1 MTLGNSSSFPKELS
15 VPIQLFIDAQQKNY
29 AKKLR
34 FFLLLK
40 LLYFC
45 GKTRLEE
52 DELLFIEFIE
62 EIRCRKTSLGYI
74 KFLREKSWLFYN
86 KKTGYYLLKSFERIR
101 RENNWEV
108 GLAFPIDSS
117 SYRNIKAVT
126 GAVIYGYLHKDFW
139 RKLKRKRSVRIKGR
153 TYHFLSPKFNYQE
166 KAAPVSVLGICKI
179 FNISQSTATKLKKEA
194 VMHKL
199 LFVQKNYSVGIPNKK
214 AMELCIKYQEAPNT
228 MVFRNGANRF
238 QLIDTVYPL
247 FHFKK
252 LKKRKTYI
260 QAI

>member
-1 MTLGNSSSFPKELS
+1 VPKELS
-15 VPIQLFIDAQQKNY
+15 VPIQLFIDAQQKSY

-40 LLYFC
+40 LLYSC

-74 KFLREKSWLFYN
+74 EFLREKGWLFYN
-86 KKTGYYLLKSFERIR
+86 QKTGYYLLKSFERIR

-126 GAVIYGYLHKDFW
+126 GAVIYGYLHRDFW
-139 RKLKRKRSVRIKGR
+139 RKLKRKKSVRLKGR

-166 KAAPVSVLGICKI
+166 KPAPA
-179 FNISQSTATKLKKEA
+179 ATKLKNEA
-194 VMHKL
+194 LRHKL

-214 AMELCIKYQEAPNT
+214 AMELCIKYQQGAPNT
-228 MVFRNGANRF
+228 MVFRDGANRF
-238 QLIDTVYPL
+238 QLIETVYPL

-252 LKKRKTYI
+252 LKKRKTYSKGYI
-260 QAI
+260 EI